1 MNRQSW
7 SGDAFRRSRFFWVGG
22 PGVSQPGWYVECREG
37 VRGPYSSR
45 DHARRELAAMVRPRI
60 VSRTRTGHAANQ
72 WM

>member
-1 MNRQSW
+1 MDRKGW

-22 PGVSQPGWYVECREG
+22 PGVTQPGWYVECREG

-45 DHARRELAAMVRPRI
+45 DHARRELAAVVRPRTSGNV
-60 VSRTRTGHAANQ
+60 VSPAQ